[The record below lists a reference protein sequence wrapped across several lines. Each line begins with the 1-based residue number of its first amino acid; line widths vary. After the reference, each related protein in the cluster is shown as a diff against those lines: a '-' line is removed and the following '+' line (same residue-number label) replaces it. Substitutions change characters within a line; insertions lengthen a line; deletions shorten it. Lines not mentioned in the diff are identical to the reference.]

1 MSEKFTQGDAEAE
14 LLELIRLQDAKNF
27 RLTISSDEKG
37 WMVKTE
43 NTDSGLC
50 AVGRGDYFAR
60 AWFDQT
66 GDEFR

>member
-1 MSEKFTQGDAEAE
+1 MSEKFTQDDAEAA
-14 LLELIRLQDAKNF
+14 LLELVRLQDAKDF
-27 RLTISSDEKG
+27 RLTIASDEGG

-50 AVGRGDYFAR
+50 AVGRGNDFAR

-66 GDEFR
+66 ADEFR

>member
-1 MSEKFTQGDAEAE
+1 MSEKFTQDDAEAE

-27 RLTISSDEKG
+27 RLTIASDEGG
-37 WMVKTE
+37 WMVRTE
-43 NTDSGLC
+43 NTDAGLC
-50 AVGRGDYFAR
+50 AIGQGNNFAR